1 MYRRLVRRRALAAG
15 GTCLAYCL
23 APAWASAGEH
33 GRLELFRDPAASS
46 CPDEKGL
53 SDAVAARLGYEPFQ
67 IDAPVAVRVRF
78 THGTD
83 GWHGTVELRGARG
96 EERGART
103 LSSDGTDCNELA
115 EAAALTISILLD
127 PRSGLGPRPVRPA
140 SPPTPAEVPD
150 LAPPGE
156 PTAVALMTEPPKPP
170 RRPLFDR
177 FAVSAHFT
185 GSANLL
191 PAVTWGVKAG
201 AEVHRGP
208 WSLGL
213 EGRFDAPVTHAIG
226 AHEVTASFGAVELAP
241 CVHWSIGRACLPILL
256 GGLAARVDQTPSQ
269 TAFMLLVGPRL
280 GATVKLT
287 SWLALDASADL
298 LVAPVG
304 VALGSP
310 TERGTIWSTP
320 ELSGLLGIGA
330 LGWIP

>member
-1 MYRRLVRRRALAAG
+1 M
-15 GTCLAYCL
+15 
-23 APAWASAGEH
+23 ASAGEH
-33 GRLELFRDPAASS
+33 GRLELFRDPATSS
-46 CPDEKGL
+46 CPDERGL

-67 IDAPVAVRVRF
+67 TDAPVVVRVGFAR
-78 THGTD
+78 GID

-96 EERGART
+96 EERGARA

-140 SPPTPAEVPD
+140 PSPASADVPD
-150 LAPPGE
+150 LAHPGE
-156 PTAVALMTEPPKPP
+156 PTVVALMTEPPKPP

-201 AEVHRGP
+201 AEVDRGP
-208 WSLGL
+208 WSIGL

-226 AHEVTASFGAVELAP
+226 AHEVTASFGAAEVAP
-241 CVHWSIGRACLPILL
+241 CAHWWIGRACLPILL
-256 GGLAARVDQTPSQ
+256 GGLDAHVDQTPSQ

-304 VALGSP
+304 VALAP
-310 TERGTIWSTP
+310 VKDQGTVWSTP
-320 ELSGLLGIGA
+320 VASGLLA
-330 LGWIP
+330 LGVVGTIP